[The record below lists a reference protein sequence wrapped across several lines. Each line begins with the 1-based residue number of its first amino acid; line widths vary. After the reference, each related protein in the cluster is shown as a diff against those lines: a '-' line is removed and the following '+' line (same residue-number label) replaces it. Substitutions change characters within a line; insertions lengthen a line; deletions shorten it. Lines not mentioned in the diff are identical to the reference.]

1 MCASPEGR
9 KHGVSK
15 GRVANSCPLTYNSI
29 VVCKY
34 LPSVCARLA
43 LLGFPRAIVIYS
55 AHICLYM
62 NGLEKCILL
71 IIGHSDD
78 IGVSERDTSIRRS
91 IPSLEMIVH
100 PRACVNVG

>member
-78 IGVSERDTSIRRS
+78 IGVSAAGYKHSAFNSQFRDDCS
-91 IPSLEMIVH
+91 PQGM
-100 PRACVNVG
+100 C